1 MWRETQFSP
10 QYMGRTKKKTK
21 TTNLRTRSDLL
32 TAPVIIHWLNLA
44 GVATKALRD
53 ASGSPEVTGRKRQK
67 QASSQD
73 PLITSPTWGY
83 FTLYAFLTPLE
94 SLWSS
99 LRVKMYLKPI
109 SKFPTAYSMGKHTHK
124 TLENACWDFIDLNLN
139 SLGLAEALG
148 IWGLKVNCWLQ
159 LQSMGSQ
166 RNQTWFSY

>member
-1 MWRETQFSP
+1 MNVEGNTIQSAIYG
-10 QYMGRTKKKTK
+10 QDKKKKTK

-44 GVATKALRD
+44 GVETKALRD

-109 SKFPTAYSMGKHTHK
+109 SKFPTAYSMGKHTHRK
-124 TLENACWDFIDLNLN
+124 CMLRLYWPQPQFSGL
-139 SLGLAEALG
+139 SRSSWYLGAQG
-148 IWGLKVNCWLQ
+148 
-159 LQSMGSQ
+159 
-166 RNQTWFSY
+166 